1 MLLNNCCLK
10 NENFIQIYIS
20 NIYTKYSKQ
29 INEQGSY
36 YLRG

>member
-10 NENFIQIYIS
+10 NENFIQIFIS
-20 NIYTKYSKQ
+20 YLYSKQ
-29 INEQGSY
+29 INEQESY